1 MDNLIGAI
9 VPIIIAVFGSSGFWA
24 YISAK
29 TSKHDEILNSVKC
42 LEKTLVCVSEKV
54 NDIERINAE
63 VEAKNIR
70 NRIVRFADEI
80 RVDVKHSKDMFDQI
94 MIDCDSYEHYCA
106 THEGFKNSIAEVS
119 IKKIKDNYEKE
130 NFL

>member
-1 MDNLIGAI
+1 MTRIAEIVVPVVIAI
-9 VPIIIAVFGSSGFWA
+9 FGSSGFWA
-24 YISAK
+24 YISTK
-29 TSKHDEILNSVKC
+29 SSKHNEILNSVKN

-80 RVDVKHSKDMFDQI
+80 RVGVKHSKDMFDQI
-94 MIDCDSYEHYCA
+94 LIDCDSYENYCN
-106 THEGFKNSIAEVS
+106 THDGFKNSIAVVS
-119 IKKIKDNYEKE
+119 MKKIRDHYEKE
-130 NFL
+130 DFL